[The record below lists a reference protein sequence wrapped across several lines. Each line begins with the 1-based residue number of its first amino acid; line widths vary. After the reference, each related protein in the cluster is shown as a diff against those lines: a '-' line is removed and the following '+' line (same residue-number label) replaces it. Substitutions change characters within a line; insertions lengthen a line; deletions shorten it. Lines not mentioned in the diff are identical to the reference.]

1 MKEPDVELLSVAQM
15 GRADALTIASG
26 IPGTQLMARA
36 GQSVF
41 DALVTRWSVRPV
53 LVLCGPGNNGGDG
66 FVVARL
72 LARAGWPVQVALF
85 GQVSRLKGDA
95 LWAAQDWLAHCRG
108 RGLSEPQAVLP
119 WADLTPALI
128 AQVGLVVD
136 AVFGAGLARALPA
149 DCVAVFNQVRQTG
162 VPVVAIDVPSGVWGD
177 SGWSD
182 PEPQG
187 ALAADLTVTFFRKK
201 PAHWLYP
208 GRALCGWTVVADIG
222 IAPAVLPELAVQTF
236 ENTPELWRSS
246 WPGHGAQAHKYQ
258 RGHAVV
264 VGGARMTGAARLAAK
279 AAARIGAGLT
289 TVAAPQVAW
298 PVYAA
303 SLDCIMVHAI
313 QGHSARA
320 QADDLAEWLTD
331 PRLSSVLIG
340 PGAGAE
346 VRQAVLAVLRSGRNV
361 VLDADALTAFQDR
374 SAELFEAI
382 SRADAQVVLTPH
394 EGEFQRLFGRVLPQ
408 DQGLEQD
415 KLARARWA
423 AQHSG
428 AVVLLKGADTVVAA
442 PDGRAAINGN
452 APHWLGTAGAGDVL
466 AGIITGLL
474 AQGMPAWEAA
484 CAAAW
489 VHGEAARLFGPGL
502 IADDLPEQL
511 PAVLRQLHGWA

>member
-1 MKEPDVELLSVAQM
+1 
-15 GRADALTIASG
+15 
-26 IPGTQLMARA
+26 
-36 GQSVF
+36 
-41 DALVTRWSVRPV
+41 
-53 LVLCGPGNNGGDG
+53 
-66 FVVARL
+66 
-72 LARAGWPVQVALF
+72 
-85 GQVSRLKGDA
+85 
-95 LWAAQDWLAHCRG
+95 
-108 RGLSEPQAVLP
+108 
-119 WADLTPALI
+119 
-128 AQVGLVVD
+128 
-136 AVFGAGLARALPA
+136 
-149 DCVAVFNQVRQTG
+149 
-162 VPVVAIDVPSGVWGD
+162 
-177 SGWSD
+177 
-182 PEPQG
+182 
-187 ALAADLTVTFFRKK
+187 
-201 PAHWLYP
+201 
-208 GRALCGWTVVADIG
+208 
-222 IAPAVLPELAVQTF
+222 
-236 ENTPELWRSS
+236 
-246 WPGHGAQAHKYQ
+246 
-258 RGHAVV
+258 
-264 VGGARMTGAARLAAK
+264 MTGAARLAAK

>member
-1 MKEPDVELLSVAQM
+1 MKDADVELLNVAQM
-15 GRADALTIASG
+15 GRADALTIAAG
-26 IPGTQLMARA
+26 TPGTDLMARA
-36 GQSVF
+36 GQAVF
-41 DALVTRWSVRPV
+41 DALVTRWSPRPV

-72 LARAGWPVQVALF
+72 LARAGWPVQLALF
-85 GQVSRLKGDA
+85 GTTSKLQGDA
-95 LWAAQDWLAHCRG
+95 RWAAHEWLAHCRG
-108 RGLSEPQAVLP
+108 RGLSEQQAVRP
-119 WADLTPALI
+119 WADLTPDVI
-128 AQVGLVVD
+128 ARAGLVVD
-136 AVFGAGLARALPA
+136 AVFGAGLTRPLPA
-149 DCVAVFNQVRQTG
+149 ECAVVFNQVSQAG
-162 VPVVAIDVPSGVWGD
+162 LPVVAIDVPSGVWGD

-187 ALAADLTVTFFRKK
+187 AMAADLTVTFFRKK

-222 IAPAVLPELAVQTF
+222 MAPTVLPELAVQTF
-236 ENTPELWRSS
+236 ENAPSLWQSV

-289 TVAAPQVAW
+289 TVAVPQVAW

-303 SLDCIMVHAI
+303 SLDCIMVHAL

-320 QADDLAEWLTD
+320 QADDLADWLAD

-340 PGAGAE
+340 PGAGADI
-346 VRQAVLAVLRSGRNV
+346 RPAVLAVLKSGRAT

-374 SAELFEAI
+374 PKELFDAI
-382 SRADAQVVLTPH
+382 GQAQGAVVLTPH
-394 EGEFQRLFGRVLPQ
+394 EGEFQRLFGRVMPI
-408 DQGLEQD
+408 DQGLAQD

-423 AQHSG
+423 ARHSG

-452 APHWLGTAGAGDVL
+452 APSWLGTAGAGDVL
-466 AGIITGLL
+466 AGMITGLL

-484 CAAAW
+484 CAATWA
-489 VHGEAARLFGPGL
+489 HGEAARLFGPGL
-502 IADDLPEQL
+502 IADDLPQQL
-511 PAVLRQLHGWA
+511 PAVLQQLQGWR